1 MTTLLAI
8 ETASAA
14 CSVAVWRDGAEV
26 HIFEVVERA
35 HAECLLLMVEKAATQ
50 AKVAFADVDA
60 IGVGIGPGAF
70 TSLRIGLAAARGL
83 ALALNKPCLGV
94 TSLEALAAAASP
106 VARGQRC
113 TYVLVVLDSKR

>member
-8 ETASAA
+8 ETATAA
-14 CSVAVWRDGAEV
+14 CSVAVWSDGAEV
-26 HIFEVVERA
+26 PLFEVVERA
-35 HAECLLLMVEKAATQ
+35 HAERLLPMLETAIDR

-83 ALALNKPCLGV
+83 ALALDKACLGV
-94 TSLEALAAAASP
+94 TSLEALA
-106 VARGQRC
+106 
-113 TYVLVVLDSKR
+113 